1 MLFAMMDFGTCL
13 LVALCLS
20 PFAMRGFGKMLNKA
34 DGEGVVRKAAQDG
47 IIRFIGRIF
56 K

>member
-34 DGEGVVRKAAQDG
+34 DGEGVIRKEAQDG
-47 IIRFIGRIF
+47 VVRALRRFF

>member
-1 MLFAMMDFGTCL
+1 MPFAMMDFSTCL

-20 PFAMRGFGKMLNKA
+20 PFAMRGFGKMLNSA
-34 DGEGVVRKAAQDG
+34 DSEGVVRKAAQDG
-47 IIRFIGRIF
+47 VVRALGRFF